1 MDRMDACRQRSAII
15 AAALFTHQMS
25 TMVAR
30 GTAVGSSRRTPGRAH
45 LDLDVKAGLHIPQ
58 SDYGE
63 ISPAASAPDTPYA
76 RADDF
81 PDGQI
86 VGETQ
91 SLTSPQPE
99 PDLAAELIEL
109 SQSLAQMCVNDLQYD
124 EVIDVRAEQQAA
136 VATQEATFSATGV
149 QIGPQQDGLLQMN
162 RRVALAPRS
171 APPPGP
177 DLSPVLLVPS
187 MASGFTFAS
196 QSDANR
202 TSYVARLM
210 ATLSL
215 STERDREDRDRLV
228 GPERSGFGPTP
239 PQVTVDRPLTPTG
252 NTTRAVVAPVERD
265 GGVRR
270 EQRNSQRGS
279 AARATRAQREK
290 QRVRRRRQQ
299 KEEEEER
306 VAAARAATMVR
317 SMR

>member
-1 MDRMDACRQRSAII
+1 
-15 AAALFTHQMS
+15 
-25 TMVAR
+25 MVAR
-30 GTAVGSSRRTPGRAH
+30 GTAVGSSRHTPGRAH

-58 SDYGE
+58 SYYGE

-76 RADDF
+76 RMPDDF
-81 PDGQI
+81 PDGK
-86 VGETQ
+86 

-109 SQSLAQMCVNDLQYD
+109 SQSLAQKCVNDLQYD

-171 APPPGP
+171 APPLGP

-196 QSDANR
+196 QSDADR

-210 ATLSL
+210 AILSL